1 MTVGALRDLIK
12 AEMTSFYEEMAAMFE
27 TRTKALETE
36 VSALKSR
43 VADLESHVENRDQQL
58 DALGGSDDNREE
70 RLRKVEKV
78 AENLEAEGKL
88 SYLIFSGSAIPAAP
102 QQQSREGGDVRRGE
116 DVVDTVVGVLRRH
129 LPSVPVSR
137 DDVATARRIGN
148 GKILCLYAA
157 ELAER
162 RPEPPVSLYSAAAA
176 GVGELAAAA
185 AGALTLL
192 LRAAALAAG
201 ARALSAT
208 VDQLTGGHLA
218 ELVRAVLGGGGAVT
232 ADPLAAGVCLLLA
245 ALLALGLES
254 AGWLRALVLL
264 STLSAAAVFAVSAAF
279 LTESAS
285 WGGQP
290 LLPRGLVGLVEACAL
305 YSVVMW
311 RGPEPPLRL
320 TRSRHHCWDGARLTA
335 AACGLLFLVY
345 CCLASSVALV
355 QHYQGGAER
364 PLWALPGLGARGLR
378 GAELAVGCCALVA
391 LSLLLVE
398 LAAPQGVLL
407 AALAADGLAP
417 AALAAPA
424 AAGALTALVSA
435 AAAGLLS
442 TLQLLRLAAS
452 CQLLLAAALL
462 CRALLERYAAS
473 AGTADLVSPAAAAA
487 RRSGGRQRGTA
498 PLCRLKAGLGLLPQ
512 RLAQAG
518 HEVAVIET
526 AAPAPAADRT
536 PLLAAERGGAHPACS
551 CGPPPGRRLLLSH
564 DAADDDDDDDDETDL
579 SEPESDDTDIDA
591 VVAEFRQHSVQV
603 GDLRQHSVQVG
614 DLRQH
619 SVQVGDLRQYSV
631 QAGDLR
637 QHSVQAGDLR
647 QHSVQF
653 RPSAL
658 PRLLLRQEATPASAR
673 RVAIAVAALVVCG
686 AGLGAAL
693 VARTAAPHTAHPLTS
708 LVTALLLVSAAAFG
722 AVIARQPW
730 CGSCHAELQAPGC
743 PWLPCAALLLIL
755 IGLVTLLQH
764 VWAPLAACLAA
775 GLLVYAVHGAR
786 PGRPEPGVAVLQH
799 TDLLGLRPLGAGAA
813 AGRRP
818 PSPLHD
824 TEPPGQ

>member
-1 MTVGALRDLIK
+1 
-12 AEMTSFYEEMAAMFE
+12 MTSFYEEMAAMFE

-176 GVGELAAAA
+176 G
-185 AGALTLL
+185 
-192 LRAAALAAG
+192 
-201 ARALSAT
+201 
-208 VDQLTGGHLA
+208 
-218 ELVRAVLGGGGAVT
+218 
-232 ADPLAAGVCLLLA
+232 
-245 ALLALGLES
+245 S

-407 AALAADGLAP
+407 A
-417 AALAAPA
+417 
-424 AAGALTALVSA
+424 
-435 AAAGLLS
+435 
-442 TLQLLRLAAS
+442 LLRLAAS

-591 VVAEFRQHSVQV
+591 VVAEF
-603 GDLRQHSVQVG
+603 
-614 DLRQH
+614 
-619 SVQVGDLRQYSV
+619 
-631 QAGDLR
+631 
-637 QHSVQAGDLR
+637 R